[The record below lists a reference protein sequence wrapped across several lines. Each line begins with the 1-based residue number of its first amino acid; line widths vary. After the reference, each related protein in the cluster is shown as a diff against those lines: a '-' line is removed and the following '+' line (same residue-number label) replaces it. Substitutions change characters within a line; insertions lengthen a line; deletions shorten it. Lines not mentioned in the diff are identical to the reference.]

1 MTKIFLSGLFLTALI
16 FSISQSHAA
25 TLNCREYGDRYDKLS
40 FTKGASNSAEITI
53 FKYNIKYIVA
63 LTGKVGSY
71 DVYESSI
78 NSTTNQGKF
87 VFFIN
92 NSNGLAAYTLL
103 EVGFH
108 NRVSDSGDNNLI
120 CK

>member
-1 MTKIFLSGLFLTALI
+1 M
-16 FSISQSHAA
+16 QQ
-25 TLNCREYGDRYDKLS
+25 TLNCSEYGDRYNKLS
-40 FTKGASNSAEITI
+40 FTKGVSNSAEITI
-53 FKYNIKYIVA
+53 FQYNIKYVVT

-78 NSTTNQGKF
+78 NYTTEQGKL

-108 NRVSDSGDNNLI
+108 NKVSDSGDNDLI